1 MSESEL
7 KAATPYVQ
15 FDSGGSPYLQG
26 TRCTACGAVFIGTRE
41 NCASCAELGKMSV
54 VTLGTK
60 GKLYNY
66 TIVHRSFPGVKVPF
80 IAAVVDLQ
88 GGGTLKGNLLDVEP
102 NPAVIE
108 YDMPVDVVFR
118 GADIA
123 TAAGAGYISHFFVP
137 AKKGSA
143 A

>member
-1 MSESEL
+1 M
-7 KAATPYVQ
+7 A
-15 FDSGGSPYLQG
+15 D
-26 TRCTACGAVFIGTRE
+26 
-41 NCASCAELGKMSV
+41 
-54 VTLGTK
+54 VTLGTT

-66 TIVHRSFPGVKVPF
+66 TIVYRSFPGVKVPF

-102 NPAVIE
+102 TPEAIQ

-137 AKKGSA
+137 AKQGSA